1 MPWSTG
7 PASPVLD
14 RRDLQHARLR
24 NLPCSCLRSTPT
36 AGGHSPVPRRA
47 RQILAIRVH
56 PQRPEGSG
64 VGSVG
69 TRAWIL
75 LLLGRDGQDPL
86 FLQAKEAQESVL
98 ERFVGKSRYDSHARR
113 VVAGQRLMQA
123 VSDIFLGWQRV
134 EGYDGQPRDFYV
146 RQLRDWKGSAD
157 VDTMPLATMKLYA
170 QICAAA
176 LARAHARS
184 GDRIAIASYLGNGDT
199 FDRAIADFSAAYADQ
214 NDKDYD
220 ALKRAV

>member
-1 MPWSTG
+1 
-7 PASPVLD
+7 V
-14 RRDLQHARLR
+14 
-24 NLPCSCLRSTPT
+24 
-36 AGGHSPVPRRA
+36 
-47 RQILAIRVH
+47 
-56 PQRPEGSG
+56 G

-98 ERFVGKSRYDSHARR
+98 ERFVGRSRYQNCGQR

-123 VSDIFLGWQRV
+123 ASDIFLGWQRV
-134 EGYDGQPRDFYV
+134 PGYDGQSRDFYI

-157 VDTMPLATMKLYA
+157 VDTMTATAMAVYA
-170 QICAAA
+170 RWCGAT

-184 GDRIAIASYLGNGDT
+184 GDRIAIASYLGTSDV
-199 FDRAIADFSAAYADQ
+199 FDKAIADFSAAYADQ
-214 NDKDYD
+214 NERDFQTLLD
-220 ALKRAV
+220 AVQSGRITAQTGL

>member
-36 AGGHSPVPRRA
+36 AGGHSPLPRRA

-98 ERFVGKSRYDSHARR
+98 ERFVGCSPYQNCGQW
-113 VVAGQRLMQA
+113 VVAGRRLMQA
-123 VSDIFLGWQRV
+123 ASDTSLAC
-134 EGYDGQPRDFYV
+134 
-146 RQLRDWKGSAD
+146 SAFPCS
-157 VDTMPLATMKLYA
+157 T
-170 QICAAA
+170 
-176 LARAHARS
+176 
-184 GDRIAIASYLGNGDT
+184 
-199 FDRAIADFSAAYADQ
+199 
-214 NDKDYD
+214 
-220 ALKRAV
+220 AVP